1 MNKVDLKKFS
11 RYSNNF
17 TNYGFYSEINQT
29 VGSFENNTLSLIKK
43 RLKKNK
49 KDLVEL
55 KKTKRII
62 YDRLFTDKLR
72 IYQEGKNCDYENKKF
87 IDSSVRAFLIYK
99 QFKKKKVKDRWES
112 FRSSYLKDQAL
123 YKNRI
128 RRKILFL

>member
-1 MNKVDLKKFS
+1 MNKVTFKRFS

-29 VGSFENNTLSLIKK
+29 LGSFENNTFGLIKQ

-49 KDLVEL
+49 KDLIEL

-62 YDRLFTDKLR
+62 FDRLFTDRFR
-72 IYQEGKNCDYENKKF
+72 IYEEGKNFSYENKKF

-99 QFKKKKVKDRWES
+99 QFKKKKVK
-112 FRSSYLKDQAL
+112 
-123 YKNRI
+123 NR
-128 RRKILFL
+128 